1 MRQIAIL
8 LLFGAITSAQEQLT
22 PKQTRQVAHAIM
34 VYRLLVLE
42 DSTPVNF
49 CSVKE
54 FWDADGEFIGDDE
67 TRRIN
72 RYPNTQRCKRAAK
85 DSETDYRS
93 VLVEEIVISGD
104 TVFAYTT
111 TKRGGS
117 RFWEEYVLTGRHG
130 PELRRRKY
138 SVLAIIQH

>member
-1 MRQIAIL
+1 M
-8 LLFGAITSAQEQLT
+8 S
-22 PKQTRQVAHAIM
+22 
-34 VYRLLVLE
+34 YRLLVLE
-42 DSTPVNF
+42 DSTPINF
-49 CSVKE
+49 CSVKD
-54 FWDADGEFIGDDE
+54 FWGSDGEFIGDNE

-72 RYPNTQRCKRAAK
+72 RYPNSEACKRAPK
-85 DSETDYRS
+85 DSETDFRS
-93 VLVEEIVISGD
+93 VLVEEIVMSGD